1 MAVFFVLL
9 AAVVILTYIWFQ
21 YKFTYWSRK
30 GVNGPKPVFPYGNI
44 RDALRRKDQFFQP
57 YCDSYVKFK
66 NLPYVGMYSFY
77 RPVLCVNDLE
87 MAKHILISDFDH
99 FQSRGIYS
107 GGRNDPLAENLF
119 NISGKP
125 WRQLRLKM
133 SPTFT
138 SGKLRTMYPFVEGVA
153 NKARSYADMLYSK
166 GKSIDFSEFYER
178 YAMEIIANV
187 GFGVECNG
195 LTNPQSE
202 FDCCGREYFEIKSLY
217 WSIIRAFAFIAP
229 DLFSKLRI
237 RRISRKVEN
246 FFYGLVKET
255 VSYRQ
260 KHNYKRNDFL
270 QTLIDLMNG
279 QIVSENGDIK
289 RVHDFPFSMNDVAAN
304 AMLYMIAGYETSAK
318 TGQFAA
324 YQLALNPHIQTKVR
338 DEIDRVLAKYDGEC
352 TYEAQNEMIYLNM
365 VLDETMRLYPA
376 LRAIFR
382 RCNKPYKLPNSD
394 VVIEEGTLVFVP
406 IQAIHMDPQFY
417 PEPEKFDPERF
428 APEKKAKFHPCQW
441 MPFGEGPRKCLG
453 ARQGYI
459 QSKLALIKM
468 LQKYEL
474 VLDERTAVPLKL
486 KTSCLVWAAEGGVW
500 LKLRELNNNGL
511 TS

>member
-1 MAVFFVLL
+1 MAVFL
-9 AAVVILTYIWFQ
+9 ILFATSIFLIYVWFQ
-21 YKFTYWSRK
+21 YKFTYWSKK
-30 GVNGPKPVFPYGNI
+30 GVDGPKPVFLYGNI
-44 RDALRRKDQFFQP
+44 RDALRRKDHFFQP
-57 YCDSYVKFK
+57 YCDSYIKFK
-66 NLPYVGMYSFY
+66 HLPYVGMYSFY
-77 RPVLCVNDLE
+77 RPVLCVNDLDL
-87 MAKHILISDFDH
+87 AKRILIVDFEH

-107 GGRNDPLAENLF
+107 GGPNDPLAENLF
-119 NISGKP
+119 NISGKA
-125 WRQLRLKM
+125 WKQLRVKM

-138 SGKLRTMYPFVEGVA
+138 SGKLRTMYPFVESVA
-153 NKARSYADMLYSK
+153 SKALSYADLYYSK
-166 GKSIDFSEFYER
+166 GKPIDFSEFYDR

-187 GFGVECNG
+187 GFGVECNI

-202 FDCCGREYFEIKSLY
+202 FDCCAREYFEIKSLY

-237 RRISRKVEN
+237 RRISPKVEN

-260 KHNYKRNDFL
+260 KNNYKRNDFL

-279 QIVSENGDIK
+279 QIVNEN
-289 RVHDFPFSMNDVAAN
+289 
-304 AMLYMIAGYETSAK
+304 GYETSAK

-338 DEIDRVLAKYDGEC
+338 DEIDRVLAKYDGQC
-352 TYEAQNEMIYLNM
+352 TYEAQNEMVYLNM

-406 IQAIHMDPQFY
+406 IQEIHMDPELY
-417 PEPEKFDPERF
+417 PEPKKFDPERF
-428 APEKKAKFHPCQW
+428 APEKKAKLHPCQW

-453 ARQGYI
+453 VRQGYI
-459 QSKLALIKM
+459 QSKLALIKI

-474 VLDERTAVPLKL
+474 LIDERTSVPLKL

-500 LKLRELNNNGL
+500 LKLRELNNNNDK
-511 TS
+511 